1 MDWKVETAAQLAP
14 RGSDRLLWGDLAN
27 GYRLAEDAFAP
38 VARSWRDAW
47 LSLAGQ
53 GWLLAAMALVLA
65 CGLISARAW
74 ALPAWERHLQKEW
87 RGHPL
92 ALSLPAAAGVLVQ
105 GGLAWLAAS
114 LFLQAL
120 VWTAPLP
127 LPLRGTARAL
137 VAVVTLMAVVI
148 ATGRGIAR
156 LTVGLQGGRAGMATA
171 PLVLALSLLLVALLD
186 RNLALMAAPPAAA
199 VGLVHAATA
208 CAMGVAIAF
217 VLSRAPGI
225 VRRAGL
231 HTPVRRRLAHAV
243 SGGVMLG
250 WLLLVVVVASLLAG
264 YMAWAAFLT
273 KQIVWTL
280 LVLGWTFL
288 AWRTVHDGADFLA
301 GRREALLR
309 ASRRTGVGTRR
320 LQQAIVLVSGAA
332 MLGLACVALMLISA
346 PYGLG
351 PSDLLGRMFDAG
363 GNLRIGNLSFSP
375 VQVLRAM
382 VVLALAVA
390 ASRMLA
396 QWLCRR
402 LLPTTRLD
410 AGVRASLTTL
420 ARYAGVVVGIGMAL
434 AALGVEANRIT
445 WVVSA
450 LTVGIGFGLQ
460 AIVQNFISGLI
471 LLVERPVKVGDW
483 VVVGDAEGDV
493 RRINVRA
500 TEISLADRTT
510 VLVPNSELI
519 TKVVRNRT
527 FTAGDGLVKVVL
539 PVPAV
544 ADIAQVVGLVRAVVR
559 EQGEIKPS
567 PAPQVQVE
575 EVRDNKLWI
584 GVSAY
589 VEGPRQ
595 VTRIRAALL
604 LALVQRLQAAGIAL
618 V

>member
-65 CGLISARAW
+65 CGLIAVRAW

-156 LTVGLQGGRAGMATA
+156 LTVGLQGGRAGMAAA

-186 RNLALMAAPPAAA
+186 RNLALVAVPPAAA

-217 VLSRAPGI
+217 LLSRAPGI

>member
-1 MDWKVETAAQLAP
+1 M
-14 RGSDRLLWGDLAN
+14 
-27 GYRLAEDAFAP
+27 
-38 VARSWRDAW
+38 
-47 LSLAGQ
+47 
-53 GWLLAAMALVLA
+53 
-65 CGLISARAW
+65 
-74 ALPAWERHLQKEW
+74 
-87 RGHPL
+87 
-92 ALSLPAAAGVLVQ
+92 
-105 GGLAWLAAS
+105 
-114 LFLQAL
+114 
-120 VWTAPLP
+120 
-127 LPLRGTARAL
+127 
-137 VAVVTLMAVVI
+137 
-148 ATGRGIAR
+148 
-156 LTVGLQGGRAGMATA
+156 
-171 PLVLALSLLLVALLD
+171 
-186 RNLALMAAPPAAA
+186 
-199 VGLVHAATA
+199 
-208 CAMGVAIAF
+208 
-217 VLSRAPGI
+217 
-225 VRRAGL
+225 
-231 HTPVRRRLAHAV
+231 
-243 SGGVMLG
+243 
-250 WLLLVVVVASLLAG
+250 
-264 YMAWAAFLT
+264 
-273 KQIVWTL
+273 
-280 LVLGWTFL
+280 
-288 AWRTVHDGADFLA
+288 
-301 GRREALLR
+301 
-309 ASRRTGVGTRR
+309 
-320 LQQAIVLVSGAA
+320 
-332 MLGLACVALMLISA
+332 
-346 PYGLG
+346 
-351 PSDLLGRMFDAG
+351 
-363 GNLRIGNLSFSP
+363 
-375 VQVLRAM
+375 
-382 VVLALAVA
+382 
-390 ASRMLA
+390 
-396 QWLCRR
+396 
-402 LLPTTRLD
+402 
-410 AGVRASLTTL
+410 RASLTTL

-567 PAPQVQVE
+567 PVPQVQVE